1 MKALTLIFVALIAL
15 LQYPLWLGKGS
26 WLRVWDLSHQLSQQ
40 QEKNNALKARNDTLD
55 AEVRDLKS
63 GRAAIEERARSELG
77 MVKQDEVFYQV
88 LEGPMPV
95 IVSPPAAAPEAAK
108 TDTPIIVKIPSK
120 NSTAKLSS
128 PAKGAVTK
136 NPVSKEGAV
145 KDSVAKDTVSKDKV
159 PQEKSSQEKPKLS
172 GPAVNPPQIEAI
184 PAKKAEEMPK
194 TAERPKEEIPK
205 KVKPVESSAVD
216 AAKAVLKQQ

>member
-1 MKALTLIFVALIAL
+1 MKALTLIFVVLIAL

-26 WLRVWDLSHQLSQQ
+26 WLRVWDLSHQISKQ

-95 IVSPPAAAPEAAK
+95 IVPPPTIAPEATKA
-108 TDTPIIVKIPSK
+108 DIPIIVKVPAK
-120 NSTAKLSS
+120 NGTTTSAVPPASS
-128 PAKGAVTK
+128 PKTAVTPSPAN
-136 NPVSKEGAV
+136 NPVSNNKAQ
-145 KDSVAKDTVSKDKV
+145 
-159 PQEKSSQEKPKLS
+159 PEKSTLEKGRLSLQPINPVQQIEPAPANKPEEKSKTAEKPKEDK
-172 GPAVNPPQIEAI
+172 P
-184 PAKKAEEMPK
+184 KKAKADPLE
-194 TAERPKEEIPK
+194 
-205 KVKPVESSAVD
+205 